1 MERSMKELPKF
12 SELPYVGQTGE
23 RNAWEVFGRGDQLGT
38 VNLLGA
44 EQVRQASLLVRSGK
58 VINLNLPLNYPI
70 SLYEQP
76 ARSGYKHH
84 IEVSRA
90 GRDDYL
96 DNFAMQGSTQ
106 WDSLRHIRFREFGY
120 YGGRQDQQ
128 LDDKHELGIEQWAR
142 HGIIGRG
149 VLLDAERY
157 LKQRGMAPSMTE
169 KLSIG
174 GHLLEEIAQ
183 AEIIDFKHAD
193 ILLLRTGWLAW
204 YKELNAVSREK
215 MRGTLHPD
223 PGGLRCP
230 GLDAAQETAAWLWDH
245 QIAAIAADNPAVEA
259 LPVEPRPGFQHR
271 RLIALQGMP
280 LGELWDL
287 DELAAECAGDGVYQ
301 FMLVSAPLYVP
312 DGVGSP
318 ANAYAIK

>member
-1 MERSMKELPKF
+1 MKALPKF
-12 SELPYVGQTGE
+12 SELPFVGQTGE
-23 RNAWEVFGRGDQLGT
+23 RNAWDAFGRDDQLGT
-38 VNLLGA
+38 INLLGA
-44 EQVRQASLLVRSGK
+44 EQVKHASLLVRTGK

-70 SLYEQP
+70 TLYDMP
-76 ARSGYKHH
+76 TRSGYKHH

-120 YGGRQDQQ
+120 YGGRQDED
-128 LDDKHELGIEQWAR
+128 LDQNRDLGIEHWSR

-149 VLLDAERY
+149 IMLDAERY
-157 LKQRGMAPSMTE
+157 LREQNRLSPMTE
-169 KLSIG
+169 KLRIG
-174 GHLLEEIAQ
+174 GALLEEIAH
-183 AEIIDFKHAD
+183 AEQIDFEPGD

-204 YKELNAVSREK
+204 YKALDAASRESL
-215 MRGTLHPD
+215 RGTLHPD

-230 GLDAAQETAAWLWDH
+230 GLDAEQATAAWLWDH
-245 QIAAIAADNPAVEA
+245 RVAAVAADNPAVEA
-259 LPVEPRPGFQHR
+259 LPVEPRPGFLHR
-271 RLIALQGMP
+271 RLIALQGMA

-287 DELAAECAGDGVYQ
+287 DELAVDCAADGVYE
-301 FMLVSAPLYVP
+301 FMLVSAPLYLP
-312 DGVGSP
+312 GGVGSP